1 MPQIERL
8 IIEALTDY
16 VSPTAA
22 QNIYDRALR
31 RSAVNPDALDAAG
44 WLQFVTGPL
53 LEELRNI
60 LPIREPTG
68 SLRRLVRTL
77 EESAQKEAAAQPA
90 PRPARRGPPT
100 IDAPRLQID
109 LSDPAARERLASS
122 LAREE
127 GVSGVLLQG
136 PDYQEARLPGVEDL
150 VPILAVV
157 NSLLQKQKPY
167 KIFYSVFG
175 DGHVLIRPLGPALVA
190 VVAKRQANLGRL
202 MHVLNSYEAKG
213 GQS

>member
-22 QNIYDRALR
+22 QNLFDRSLR
-31 RSAVNPDALDAAG
+31 RSAVNPETLDAAG
-44 WLQFVTGPL
+44 WLRFVTGPL
-53 LEELRNI
+53 LEELQTI
-60 LPIREPTG
+60 LPVREPTG
-68 SLRRLVRTL
+68 SLRRLIRGL
-77 EESAQKEAAAQPA
+77 EDSVQKRPPAQPT
-90 PRPARRGPPT
+90 PVRRGPPT
-100 IDAPRLQID
+100 INAPRLLVD
-109 LSDPAARERLASS
+109 LADPSSRERLASG

-150 VPILAVV
+150 APILAVA
-157 NSLLQKQKPY
+157 NNLLQKQKPY

-175 DGHVLIRPLGPALVA
+175 EGHVLIRPLGPALVA
-190 VVAKRQANLGRL
+190 VVAKRHANLGRL

>member
-16 VSPTAA
+16 VSPVAA
-22 QNIYDRALR
+22 QNLFDRALR
-31 RSAVNPDALDAAG
+31 RAAVNPETLDAAG
-44 WLQFVTGPL
+44 WLRFITGPL
-53 LEELRNI
+53 LDELQTI

-68 SLRRLVRTL
+68 SLRRLIRNL
-77 EESAQKEAAAQPA
+77 EESAQKQPQVQ
-90 PRPARRGPPT
+90 PPPTRRGPPT
-100 IDAPRLQID
+100 INAPRLQID
-109 LSDPAARERLASS
+109 LADPAARERMASA

-150 VPILAVV
+150 APILAVA
-157 NSLLQKQKPY
+157 NNLLQKQKPY

-175 DGHVLIRPLGPALVA
+175 DGHVLIRPLGSALVA
-190 VVAKRQANLGRL
+190 VVAKRHANLGRL